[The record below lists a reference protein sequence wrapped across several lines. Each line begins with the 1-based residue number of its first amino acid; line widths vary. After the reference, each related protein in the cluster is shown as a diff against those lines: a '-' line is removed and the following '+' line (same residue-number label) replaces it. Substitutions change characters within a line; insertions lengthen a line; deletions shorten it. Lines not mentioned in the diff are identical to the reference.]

1 MDPLSIATG
10 CAGLITAIGGLSVSI
25 HTFVR
30 TCREARGDLDSV
42 SRELLSLK
50 TILELIQEDASDES
64 RPFPTT
70 LNQHVNAILANC
82 NLVVTEIQSC
92 ITNYNQGRLRSRVTW
107 AINGQGDINKLRS
120 SLEAHKTALEIA
132 LDMLA
137 LSLTREIRNDTTEL
151 RHDTAAIRED
161 TAQILEEIARLQA
174 RLPQDAAAA
183 PNNFILQRFFEDMTT
198 YTEQARDAALSDT
211 DANSSKALSF
221 DEGPGEHPAALL
233 QQNSWPYHSMPS
245 LSQQSSRV
253 ESGNCTGIQNPYRD
267 SEAASN
273 TSFPTLVDEGHGLR
287 EDNFSQWHDSYYEEA
302 DKNAAIAQYGIF
314 GYEIPVGEEFLNQLH
329 LLNGPRGI
337 SREFTHRRHSTITCS
352 HEEFAKL
359 DITFRLEGF
368 EPLRHIRII
377 LSFSIYPSEDL
388 VSFHKRWSLLCSS
401 ICHLEEHTPLS
412 KDYPSPSEGRWR
424 QILVHVKCDT
434 SLDEIDPLVRESL
447 YGMGILSTPKTGRE
461 PVMAGN
467 IQAEMFEYTTR
478 AVPYQGCR
486 VRAPIQ
492 VILTAYRSD
501 ARFYVSGDE
510 VMRAQTGWYHSL
522 RALLGTGMI
531 IEMPDKASE
540 IPERDSGHQHQEEFL
555 YEAWANKRDIS
566 GLRTYNYITV
576 TSLRMYLSMPLREKP
591 KPKSILTKI
600 LDKLAA

>member
-1 MDPLSIATG
+1 MDPLSIASG
-10 CAGLITAIGGLSVSI
+10 CAGLITAIGGLSIKI
-25 HTFVR
+25 HSFVR
-30 TCREARGDLDSV
+30 TCREARGDLDSI
-42 SRELLSLK
+42 SRELLSLQ
-50 TILELIQEDASDES
+50 TILELIKEDASDDS
-64 RPFPTT
+64 KPFPQT
-70 LNQHVNAILANC
+70 LNQHVTAILGNC
-82 NLVVTEIQSC
+82 NLVVAEIQTC
-92 ITNYNQGRLRSRVTW
+92 ITRYGQDRLKTRVAW

-137 LSLTREIRNDTTEL
+137 LHLTKEIKNDTTEL

-174 RLPQDAAAA
+174 RLPRDAAAA

-221 DEGPGEHPAALL
+221 DEGPEGRPAALL
-233 QQNSWPYHSMPS
+233 QQDSWPYHSMS
-245 LSQQSSRV
+245 SSSQQSSRV
-253 ESGNCTGIQNPYRD
+253 ESGISNGIQNPYRD
-267 SEAASN
+267 SEATSD
-273 TSFPTLVDEGHGLR
+273 TSFPTLVDEGHGPR
-287 EDNFSQWHDSYYEEA
+287 EDYFSQRHESYDEEA
-302 DKNAAIAQYGIF
+302 DKNATIAHQGIS
-314 GYEIPVGEEFLNQLH
+314 GYEIPVCEEFLNQLH
-329 LLNGPRGI
+329 PANGPWGI

-352 HEEFAKL
+352 PEEFAKL

-388 VSFHKRWSLLCSS
+388 SSFNKRWSFLCSS
-401 ICHLEEHTPLS
+401 ICHLETCTPLS
-412 KDYPSPSEGRWR
+412 KDYSSPPEYLWR

-447 YGMGILSTPKTGRE
+447 YRMGILSTPRAEKE

-467 IQAEMFEYTTR
+467 IQAEIFEYTTR
-478 AVPYQGCR
+478 AVLYPGCR

-501 ARFYVSGDE
+501 SRFYVSGAE
-510 VMRAQTGWYHSL
+510 MIRAQAGWYYSL

-531 IEMPDKASE
+531 IEMPDEASE
-540 IPERDSGHQHQEEFL
+540 ISERDSGYQHQEFL

-566 GLRTYNYITV
+566 GLRIYNYILV
-576 TSLRMYLSMPLREKP
+576 TPLRMYLSMPRREKP

-600 LDKLAA
+600 LDSLAA